1 MATTKAE
8 FQALATEL
16 IDDEFADFKRT
27 IVITR
32 AGVYDPI
39 TETNEASLTFT
50 TGAIRTALKD
60 SQFENQ
66 LIKVGDFNC
75 VLNNDALITFTPTV
89 TDSCTY
95 DGVACQIIDVMRD
108 GADATVKLVL
118 RGK

>member
-8 FQALATEL
+8 FQQLATEL
-16 IDDEFADFKRT
+16 IDDEFSDFKRSL
-27 IVITR
+27 VVTR
-32 AGVYDPI
+32 AGTYDPI
-39 TETNEASLTFT
+39 TETTGAGQSFT

-60 SQFENQ
+60 SQYENQ

-75 VLNNDALITFTPTV
+75 VLSNDSKVTFAPTV

-95 DGVACQIIDVMRD
+95 DGVACQIIDVMID

-118 RGK
+118 RAK